1 MIEDIND
8 KEDIRLILDYKRAM
22 AMDKVPLPN
31 MEEERKRF
39 WEKQKQV
46 RPSSHEM
53 QQSVNVKML
62 RLKRWCIAASVA
74 AVLFSD
80 YFWAPSFIILL

>member
-22 AMDKVPLPN
+22 AMDKVPLPD

-53 QQSVNVKML
+53 QQNVNIFRCL
-62 RLKRWCIAASVA
+62 LLS
-74 AVLFSD
+74 
-80 YFWAPSFIILL
+80 SFCSAGSSICCR

>member
-39 WEKQKQV
+39 GRSKNKYV
-46 RPSSHEM
+46 PLPMKCNR
-53 QQSVNVKML
+53 
-62 RLKRWCIAASVA
+62 A
-74 AVLFSD
+74 
-80 YFWAPSFIILL
+80 